1 MTQLSNAAEHEELLG
16 SFKSA
21 KPEEIQKNFFDILN
35 KSEEALLKTITNNNE
50 MLRRKIEF
58 HEKLIRGLMFLVIY
72 FNREMDD
79 AEKEGRAANAKK
91 RLKAFIQSLEKE
103 HS

>member
-1 MTQLSNAAEHEELLG
+1 
-16 SFKSA
+16 
-21 KPEEIQKNFFDILN
+21 
-35 KSEEALLKTITNNNE
+35 
-50 MLRRKIEF
+50 
-58 HEKLIRGLMFLVIY
+58 MFLVIY